1 MASLHELSWFNAPQ
15 ASEIRSDA
23 LWVKTTD
30 HTDFWRGTFYDFW
43 RDTGHFGYV
52 TVTGDF
58 SAEVTVDARYE
69 VLYDQAG
76 LMMRQSEAH
85 WIKAGTEFS
94 DGQLCMSVVVTNNY
108 SDWSMQPLA
117 SSANALR
124 LRLTRHGSAVRIQ
137 YLRESDKRWQLVRLA
152 YFPPTESIDVG
163 VMCCSPERA
172 GFEVTFRDFQV
183 GPAIDRSLHD
193 G

>member
-1 MASLHELSWFNAPQ
+1 MASLHELKWFNAPQ
-15 ASEIRSDA
+15 ASEIRSGA
-23 LWVKTTD
+23 LWVKTAD
-30 HTDFWRGTFYDFW
+30 RTDFWRGTFYDFW

-108 SDWSMQPLA
+108 SDWSMQPLV
-117 SSANALR
+117 SSSNALR

-172 GFEVTFRDFQV
+172 GFEVTFLDFQV

-193 G
+193 E